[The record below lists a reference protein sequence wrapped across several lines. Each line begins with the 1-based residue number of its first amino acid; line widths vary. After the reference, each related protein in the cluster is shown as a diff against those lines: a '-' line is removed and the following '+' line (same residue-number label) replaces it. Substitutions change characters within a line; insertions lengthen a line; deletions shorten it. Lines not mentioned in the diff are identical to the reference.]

1 MANESKTP
9 QEYISDALDLMV
21 QAGWV
26 RKHARNVKTGIA
38 VDWTEEG
45 KAAIEAVWLIILDL
59 GPPNLNKELWWAVGT
74 IANMRFTSPP

>member
-9 QEYISDALDLMV
+9 QEYISEALDLMV

-38 VDWTEEG
+38 IDWTDSG
-45 KAAIEAVWLIILDL
+45 KTAIETIALIIEEL
-59 GPPNLNKELWWAVGT
+59 GPELLNKELWWAVGT
-74 IANMRFTSPP
+74 IANMKSPS